1 MALVHLPTRGRNPL
15 LVTGVPR
22 SGTTW
27 LARQLA
33 GAAGT
38 ALTGRE
44 PMNPH
49 EGQYAL
55 GGAIQAW
62 ARLVRPTPAET
73 RALRRAYRGRTPRV
87 YGRYGSRQWAAAW
100 PGTRLVVKDPFAVL
114 SVAAVH
120 RVTGA
125 LPVLVYRHPGAV
137 LASYRRMGWSP
148 DVREILAA
156 VPDARDSF
164 PGDPVAHRDRAPADN
179 GPGVNVVD
187 NGPGVNPVDNAP
199 VDNAVDNAV
208 GDGAD
213 AAGDGADAAVLAW
226 FWAVLNGVALAD
238 LADVPGA
245 VVVSHEELAAGG
257 AEAMAR
263 LFVACG
269 LRRPGPGQETSVLAG
284 GDGAGGSVAPRGG
297 RVPKARTN
305 QNGKTLH
312 RLDRPAGEVATAWRS
327 AISPDDLAAMN
338 TLAGPTLAALA
349 ERRLDLTS
357 L

>member
-1 MALVHLPTRGRNPL
+1 MAAFDLPTTGHSPL

-33 GAAGT
+33 GATGT

-55 GGAIQAW
+55 GGAIRAW
-62 ARLVRPTPAET
+62 ARLVQPTAAES
-73 RALRRAYRGRTPRV
+73 RALRRAYQGRTPRV
-87 YGRYGSRQWAAAW
+87 YGRYGSRQWAAAL
-100 PGTRLVVKDPFAVL
+100 PSTRVVVKDPFAVL

-125 LPVLVYRHPGAV
+125 IPVLVYRHPGAV

-148 DVREILAA
+148 DVPEILAA

-164 PGDPVAHRDRAPADN
+164 PGDPAAH
-179 GPGVNVVD
+179 
-187 NGPGVNPVDNAP
+187 
-199 VDNAVDNAV
+199 
-208 GDGAD
+208 
-213 AAGDGADAAVLAW
+213 AGKGTVADAAVLAW

-269 LRRPGPGQETSVLAG
+269 LRRSARETSVLAG
-284 GDGAGGSVAPRGG
+284 ANGAAGGTRPVVTPPRAG

-327 AISPDDLAAMN
+327 ATEPTDLAAMD

-349 ERRLDLTS
+349 ERRLDLNPR
-357 L
+357 